1 MKYKWIF
8 ATALAIFTGSAC
20 FAQGLSSS
28 SKFREEHKYTYELM
42 QTVQQMGAVSRSSR
56 AGLTS
61 SQAKQALT
69 VINPLKKQS
78 TLTQRQAQQ
87 ALKKL
92 QPIIAASQKNELSRT
107 APRTGQYRPD
117 SKQIDKQDPQ
127 AKYRPDSKQSDKK
140 DDKEQYRPNHSDSPR
155 QHRPDSK
162 QPNDEKSSETYQP
175 DSKQSDKKD
184 DKEQYRPNPSDSP
197 RQHRPDSKQPN
208 DEKSS
213 ETYQPDS
220 KQSDKKDDL
229 KDYKPGSS
237 QPDSK
242 PSERTYRPNANRLPA
257 PGEGA
262 LWTSRPLPQN
272 FNPFNDTAAKKDPAL
287 QSLNER
293 MNQAIREIDRA
304 ARGGSAAPL
313 IKTPTR
319 TAPKRR

>member
-8 ATALAIFTGSAC
+8 ATALAIFTVSAC

-127 AKYRPDSKQSDKK
+127 GKYRPDSKQSNKK
-140 DDKEQYRPNHSDSPR
+140 DN
-155 QHRPDSK
+155 
-162 QPNDEKSSETYQP
+162 
-175 DSKQSDKKD
+175 
-184 DKEQYRPNPSDSP
+184 KEQYRPNPSDSP

-220 KQSDKKDDL
+220 KQPDKKDDL

-262 LWTSRPLPQN
+262 LWTSRPLPKN

>member
-61 SQAKQALT
+61 SQAKQALA
-69 VINPLKKQS
+69 IIDPLKKQS

-107 APRTGQYRPD
+107 ASRTGQYRPD
-117 SKQIDKQDPQ
+117 SKQADKPDSHG
-127 AKYRPDSKQSDKK
+127 KYRPDSKQSDKK
-140 DDKEQYRPNHSDSPR
+140 DN
-155 QHRPDSK
+155 
-162 QPNDEKSSETYQP
+162 
-175 DSKQSDKKD
+175 
-184 DKEQYRPNPSDSP
+184 KEQYRPNPSDSP

-262 LWTSRPLPQN
+262 LWTSRPLPKN

>member
-8 ATALAIFTGSAC
+8 ATALAIFTVSAC

-184 DKEQYRPNPSDSP
+184 D
-197 RQHRPDSKQPN
+197 
-208 DEKSS
+208 
-213 ETYQPDS
+213 
-220 KQSDKKDDL
+220 L

-262 LWTSRPLPQN
+262 LWTSRPLPKN

>member
-8 ATALAIFTGSAC
+8 ATALAIFTVSAC

-117 SKQIDKQDPQ
+117 SKQADKPDSHG
-127 AKYRPDSKQSDKK
+127 KYRPDSKQSDKK
-140 DDKEQYRPNHSDSPR
+140 DN
-155 QHRPDSK
+155 
-162 QPNDEKSSETYQP
+162 
-175 DSKQSDKKD
+175 
-184 DKEQYRPNPSDSP
+184 KEQYRPNPSDSP

-220 KQSDKKDDL
+220 KQPDKKDDL
-229 KDYKPGSS
+229 KDYKPDSS

-262 LWTSRPLPQN
+262 LWTSRPLPKN

-304 ARGGSAAPL
+304 AREGSAAPL

>member
-8 ATALAIFTGSAC
+8 ATALAIFTVSAC

-127 AKYRPDSKQSDKK
+127 GKYRPDSKQSNKK
-140 DDKEQYRPNHSDSPR
+140 DN
-155 QHRPDSK
+155 
-162 QPNDEKSSETYQP
+162 
-175 DSKQSDKKD
+175 
-184 DKEQYRPNPSDSP
+184 KEQYRPNPSDSP

-262 LWTSRPLPQN
+262 LWTSRPLPKN

>member
-8 ATALAIFTGSAC
+8 ATALAIFTVSAC

-127 AKYRPDSKQSDKK
+127 GKYRPDSKQSDKK

-184 DKEQYRPNPSDSP
+184 D
-197 RQHRPDSKQPN
+197 
-208 DEKSS
+208 
-213 ETYQPDS
+213 
-220 KQSDKKDDL
+220 L
-229 KDYKPGSS
+229 KDYKPDSS

-262 LWTSRPLPQN
+262 LWTSRPLPKN